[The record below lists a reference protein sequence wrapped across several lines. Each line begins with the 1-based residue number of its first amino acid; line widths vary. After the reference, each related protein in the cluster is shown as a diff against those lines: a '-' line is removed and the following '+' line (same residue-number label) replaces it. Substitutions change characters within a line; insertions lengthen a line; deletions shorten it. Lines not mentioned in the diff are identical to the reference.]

1 MFLFYV
7 IFFLL
12 SLSISIKEILKIKIE
27 EALTVSLFGTFLLL
41 YIFGLFN
48 LLKFGLYFTLIITIA
63 TFINDI
69 ILIIKRKIK
78 IKEIITLPLIIYII
92 IIFIIYHQA
101 IKLNF
106 VYYDEFMFW
115 GTNLKTMFSYDLLWA
130 EKSIDGIHL
139 VYPPFTALAE
149 YFFLKIHQE
158 FNEGIAYFGIIL
170 LIISSL
176 LPILKNETYSIK
188 SFFKVI
194 FIFISIVLTSMLFNF
209 LLANLSV
216 DLILGVVFGVIM
228 YLVYEADNKK
238 DYIVISILMASITLM
253 KPNGIL
259 FAGIGIMQ
267 LFFKKLFYLFLNR
280 KSINKK
286 EIIKNFSGVF
296 ILLLLI
302 ISTSLS
308 WKTYYTLN
316 GKKLD
321 DRHDKNTTKT
331 INVKEFINAS
341 LLNGKASKRNTQ
353 ISRDFYKNIKE
364 QQIIKKDSF
373 NSCLSILLIVNL
385 IYLAI
390 LIISKNK
397 VKTISNFLS
406 INIGWIM
413 YIYSNLLV
421 FMFIFQKNQGEMLMG
436 FDRYIAT
443 YMLAMVLNLI
453 FLVINKRNIL
463 SFIAI
468 IIYLLLIKSSYDKNI
483 YRPEINN
490 IIKENAK
497 IITENVKKDDKVF
510 IIDHKLDYGSEFV
523 ATKYLISPIKTNL
536 LYEWNISQF
545 DNNIYYRLSQTK
557 EDFKNLLIEGKYD
570 YIFIIYVNYTFL
582 EDYQELFTKDAKK
595 KIKTVSNPWIKSN
608 GILLKIDEA
617 LIK

>member
-1 MFLFYV
+1 M
-7 IFFLL
+7 
-12 SLSISIKEILKIKIE
+12 
-27 EALTVSLFGTFLLL
+27 G
-41 YIFGLFN
+41 G
-48 LLKFGLYFTLIITIA
+48 
-63 TFINDI
+63 
-69 ILIIKRKIK
+69 
-78 IKEIITLPLIIYII
+78 
-92 IIFIIYHQA
+92 
-101 IKLNF
+101 
-106 VYYDEFMFW
+106 
-115 GTNLKTMFSYDLLWA
+115 
-130 EKSIDGIHL
+130 KSIDGIHL
-139 VYPPFTALAE
+139 VYPPFTAIVE
-149 YFFLKIHQE
+149 YIFCKINTIFSEGVTYFAIISLILTSFLPIFKKEKYCIKSL
-158 FNEGIAYFGIIL
+158 IKIIL
-170 LIISSL
+170 S
-176 LPILKNETYSIK
+176 ILVVYFTIN
-188 SFFKVI
+188 
-194 FIFISIVLTSMLFNF
+194 LFNYD
-209 LLANLSV
+209 LANLSV
-216 DLILGVVFGVIM
+216 DLILGLVFGVIM

-267 LFFKKLFYLFLNR
+267 LFFKKLFYSFLNR
-280 KSINKK
+280 KSITKK

-321 DRHDKNTTKT
+321 DRHDKNTTET

-406 INIGWIM
+406 INIGWII

-463 SFIAI
+463 NFIAI

-582 EDYQELFTKDAKK
+582 EDYQELFTKDAIE

>member
-12 SLSISIKEILKIKIE
+12 SLSISIKEIIKIKIE

-139 VYPPFTALAE
+139 VYPPFTAIVE
-149 YFFLKIHQE
+149 YIFCKINTIFSEGVTYFAIISLILTSFLPIFKKEKYCIKSL
-158 FNEGIAYFGIIL
+158 IKIIL
-170 LIISSL
+170 S
-176 LPILKNETYSIK
+176 ILVVYFTIN
-188 SFFKVI
+188 
-194 FIFISIVLTSMLFNF
+194 LFNYD
-209 LLANLSV
+209 LANLSV
-216 DLILGVVFGVIM
+216 DLILGLVFGVIM

-267 LFFKKLFYLFLNR
+267 LFFKKLFYSFLNR
-280 KSINKK
+280 KSITKK

-321 DRHDKNTTKT
+321 DRHDKNTTET

-341 LLNGKASKRNTQ
+341 LLNGKASERNTQ
-353 ISRDFYKNIKE
+353 ISRDFYNKMD
-364 QQIIKKDSF
+364 KDKISNTKYF
-373 NSCLSILLIVNL
+373 NTVNSIWLLINIVF
-385 IYLAI
+385 I
-390 LIISKNK
+390 LVFIFMKKRSNF
-397 VKTISNFLS
+397 ISNMLS
-406 INIGWIM
+406 INLGFLL
-413 YIYSNLLV
+413 YIVSNIIV
-421 FMFIFQKNQGEMLMG
+421 FMFIFQINQGEMLMG
-436 FDRYIAT
+436 FERYMPTYLIA
-443 YMLAMVLNLI
+443 MIINLFFI
-453 FLVINKRNIL
+453 ITSCVNIKTFFLVV
-463 SFIAI
+463 
-468 IIYLLLIKSSYDKNI
+468 IYLVLSYTGFNSERVGVI
-483 YRPEINN
+483 INDITFWN
-490 IIKENAK
+490 ANDIIK
-497 IITENVKKDDKVF
+497 NVKDNEKVF
-510 IIDHKLDYGSEFV
+510 IIDQKLDAGFEFV
-523 ATKYLISPIKTNL
+523 ETKYLISPIKTNL
-536 LYEWNISQF
+536 LYEWNIGYSTY
-545 DNNIYYRLSQTK
+545 NIFYKLALTK
-557 EDFKNLLIEGKYD
+557 EEFLKLLKNDNYD
-570 YIFIIYVNYTFL
+570 YIYLVYINKSFLYEYGDLFINST
-582 EDYQELFTKDAKK
+582 KK
-595 KIKTVSNPWIKSN
+595 KIEKLTNSYNRTN
-608 GILLKIDEA
+608 GLLINLDKE
-617 LIK
+617 LR

>member
-12 SLSISIKEILKIKIE
+12 SLSISIKEIIKIKIE

-139 VYPPFTALAE
+139 VYPPFTAIVE
-149 YFFLKIHQE
+149 YIFCKINTIFSEGVTYFAIISLILTSFLPIFKKEKYCIKSL
-158 FNEGIAYFGIIL
+158 IKIIL
-170 LIISSL
+170 S
-176 LPILKNETYSIK
+176 ILVVYFTIN
-188 SFFKVI
+188 
-194 FIFISIVLTSMLFNF
+194 LFNYD
-209 LLANLSV
+209 LANLSV
-216 DLILGVVFGVIM
+216 DLILGLVFGVIM

-267 LFFKKLFYLFLNR
+267 LFFKKLFYSFLNR
-280 KSINKK
+280 KSITKK

-321 DRHDKNTTKT
+321 DRHDKNTTET

-364 QQIIKKDSF
+364 QQ
-373 NSCLSILLIVNL
+373 
-385 IYLAI
+385 
-390 LIISKNK
+390 
-397 VKTISNFLS
+397 
-406 INIGWIM
+406 
-413 YIYSNLLV
+413 
-421 FMFIFQKNQGEMLMG
+421 
-436 FDRYIAT
+436 R
-443 YMLAMVLNLI
+443 
-453 FLVINKRNIL
+453 
-463 SFIAI
+463 
-468 IIYLLLIKSSYDKNI
+468 
-483 YRPEINN
+483 
-490 IIKENAK
+490 
-497 IITENVKKDDKVF
+497 
-510 IIDHKLDYGSEFV
+510 SEEH
-523 ATKYLISPIKTNL
+523 TSELQ
-536 LYEWNISQF
+536 SQ
-545 DNNIYYRLSQTK
+545 R
-557 EDFKNLLIEGKYD
+557 
-570 YIFIIYVNYTFL
+570 
-582 EDYQELFTKDAKK
+582 
-595 KIKTVSNPWIKSN
+595 
-608 GILLKIDEA
+608 
-617 LIK
+617 

>member
-267 LFFKKLFYLFLNR
+267 LFFKKLFYSFLNR
-280 KSINKK
+280 KSITKK

-316 GKKLD
+316 GKKID
-321 DRHDKNTTKT
+321 DRHDKNTTET

-341 LLNGKASKRNTQ
+341 LLNGKASERNTQ
-353 ISRDFYKNIKE
+353 ISRDFYNKMD
-364 QQIIKKDSF
+364 KDKISNTKYF
-373 NSCLSILLIVNL
+373 NTVNSIWLLINIVF
-385 IYLAI
+385 I
-390 LIISKNK
+390 LVFIFMKKRSNF
-397 VKTISNFLS
+397 ISNMLS
-406 INIGWIM
+406 INLGFLL
-413 YIYSNLLV
+413 YIVSNIIV
-421 FMFIFQKNQGEMLMG
+421 FMFIFQINQGEMLMG
-436 FDRYIAT
+436 FERYMPTYLIA
-443 YMLAMVLNLI
+443 MIINLFFI
-453 FLVINKRNIL
+453 ITSCVNIKTFFLVV
-463 SFIAI
+463 
-468 IIYLLLIKSSYDKNI
+468 IYLVLSYTGFNSERVGVI
-483 YRPEINN
+483 INDITFWN
-490 IIKENAK
+490 ANDIIK
-497 IITENVKKDDKVF
+497 NVKDNEKVF
-510 IIDHKLDYGSEFV
+510 IIDQKLDAGFEFV
-523 ATKYLISPIKTNL
+523 ETKYLISPIKTNL
-536 LYEWNISQF
+536 LYEWNIGYGTY
-545 DNNIYYRLSQTK
+545 NIFYKLSLTK
-557 EDFKNLLIEGKYD
+557 EEFIKLLKKDNYD
-570 YIFIIYVNYTFL
+570 YIYLVYINKSFLYEYGDLFIESTQKEIENLTNSYNRTNGL
-582 EDYQELFTKDAKK
+582 LINLDKELR
-595 KIKTVSNPWIKSN
+595 
-608 GILLKIDEA
+608 
-617 LIK
+617 

>member
-1 MFLFYV
+1 M
-7 IFFLL
+7 
-12 SLSISIKEILKIKIE
+12 
-27 EALTVSLFGTFLLL
+27 
-41 YIFGLFN
+41 
-48 LLKFGLYFTLIITIA
+48 
-63 TFINDI
+63 
-69 ILIIKRKIK
+69 
-78 IKEIITLPLIIYII
+78 I
-92 IIFIIYHQA
+92 IIFYKVKDLSYI
-101 IKLNF
+101 
-106 VYYDEFMFW
+106 YYDEFMFW

-139 VYPPFTALAE
+139 VYPPFTAIVE
-149 YFFLKIHQE
+149 YIFCKINTIFSEGVTYFAIISLILTSFLPIFKKEKYCIKSL
-158 FNEGIAYFGIIL
+158 IKIIL
-170 LIISSL
+170 S
-176 LPILKNETYSIK
+176 ILVVYFTIN
-188 SFFKVI
+188 
-194 FIFISIVLTSMLFNF
+194 LFNYD
-209 LLANLSV
+209 LANLSV

-267 LFFKKLFYLFLNR
+267 LFFKKLFYSFLNR
-280 KSINKK
+280 KSITKK

-321 DRHDKNTTKT
+321 DRHDKNTTET

-373 NSCLSILLIVNL
+373 NSCISILLIVNL

-390 LIISKNK
+390 LILSKNK

-406 INIGWIM
+406 INIGWII

-570 YIFIIYVNYTFL
+570 YIFIIYVNYTRN
-582 EDYQELFTKDAKK
+582 Y
-595 KIKTVSNPWIKSN
+595 
-608 GILLKIDEA
+608 
-617 LIK
+617 

>member
-170 LIISSL
+170 LINSSL
-176 LPILKNETYSIK
+176 LPILKNETYSLK
-188 SFFKVI
+188 SLFKTI
-194 FIFISIVLTSMLFNF
+194 LIFISLFLTSMLFMF

-267 LFFKKLFYLFLNR
+267 LFFKKLFYSFLNR
-280 KSINKK
+280 KSITKK

-316 GKKLD
+316 GKKID
-321 DRHDKNTTKT
+321 DRHDKNTTET

-341 LLNGKASKRNTQ
+341 LLNGKASERNTQ
-353 ISRDFYKNIKE
+353 ISRDFYNKMD
-364 QQIIKKDSF
+364 KDKISNTKYF
-373 NSCLSILLIVNL
+373 NTVNSIWLLINIVF
-385 IYLAI
+385 I
-390 LIISKNK
+390 LVFIFMKKRSNF
-397 VKTISNFLS
+397 ISNMLS
-406 INIGWIM
+406 INLGFLL
-413 YIYSNLLV
+413 YIVSNIIV
-421 FMFIFQKNQGEMLMG
+421 FMFIFQINQGEMLMG
-436 FDRYIAT
+436 FERYMPTYLIA
-443 YMLAMVLNLI
+443 MIINLFFI
-453 FLVINKRNIL
+453 ITSCVNIKTFFLVV
-463 SFIAI
+463 
-468 IIYLLLIKSSYDKNI
+468 IYLVLSYTGFNSERVGVI
-483 YRPEINN
+483 INDITFWN
-490 IIKENAK
+490 ANDIIK
-497 IITENVKKDDKVF
+497 NVKDNEKVF
-510 IIDHKLDYGSEFV
+510 IIDQKLDAGFEFV
-523 ATKYLISPIKTNL
+523 ETKYLISPIKTNL
-536 LYEWNISQF
+536 LYEWNIGYGTY
-545 DNNIYYRLSQTK
+545 NIFYKLSLTK
-557 EDFKNLLIEGKYD
+557 EEFIKLLKKDNYD
-570 YIFIIYVNYTFL
+570 YIYLVYINKSFLYEYGDLFIESTQKEIENLTNSYNRTNGL
-582 EDYQELFTKDAKK
+582 LINLDKELR
-595 KIKTVSNPWIKSN
+595 
-608 GILLKIDEA
+608 
-617 LIK
+617 

>member
-321 DRHDKNTTKT
+321 DRHDKNTTET

-341 LLNGKASKRNTQ
+341 LLNGKASERNTQ
-353 ISRDFYKNIKE
+353 ISRDFYNKMD
-364 QQIIKKDSF
+364 KDKISNTKYF
-373 NSCLSILLIVNL
+373 NTVNSIWLLINIVF
-385 IYLAI
+385 I
-390 LIISKNK
+390 LVFIFMKKRSNF
-397 VKTISNFLS
+397 ISNMLS
-406 INIGWIM
+406 INLGFLL
-413 YIYSNLLV
+413 YIVSNIIV
-421 FMFIFQKNQGEMLMG
+421 FMFIFQINQGEMLMG
-436 FDRYIAT
+436 FERYMPTYLIA
-443 YMLAMVLNLI
+443 MIINLFFI
-453 FLVINKRNIL
+453 ITSCVNIKTFFLVV
-463 SFIAI
+463 
-468 IIYLLLIKSSYDKNI
+468 IYLVLSYTGFNSERVGVI
-483 YRPEINN
+483 INDITFWN
-490 IIKENAK
+490 ANDIIK
-497 IITENVKKDDKVF
+497 NVKDNEKVF
-510 IIDHKLDYGSEFV
+510 IIDQKLDAGFEFV
-523 ATKYLISPIKTNL
+523 ETKYLISPIKTNL
-536 LYEWNISQF
+536 LYEWNIGYSTY
-545 DNNIYYRLSQTK
+545 NIFYKLALTK
-557 EDFKNLLIEGKYD
+557 EEFIKLLKKDNYD
-570 YIFIIYVNYTFL
+570 YIYLVYINKSFLYEYGDLFIESTQKEIENLTNSYNRTNGL
-582 EDYQELFTKDAKK
+582 LINLDKELR
-595 KIKTVSNPWIKSN
+595 
-608 GILLKIDEA
+608 
-617 LIK
+617 